1 MNMENKKSSIVAI
14 ALITA
19 ICLAGDSMLYIVLP
33 THWKEVGLVSLVEV
47 GILLSINRFVR
58 LPLNPIIGFFYS
70 RVNFRSGILIAVL
83 LSGITTLG
91 YGFAE
96 KFELWVVLRCIWGFA
111 WSLFKLGAFLL
122 ILQLSAD
129 SNRGK
134 FMGTYNGLYRLGSL
148 LGMLLGGLLAD
159 IYGIKVISI
168 FLGAIAFL
176 SIPFIYKY
184 LPTTIHTVTLKKDE
198 QKGLLYFKTV
208 HSDTLWM
215 LGTAFLTVM
224 ILEGMFNAMLS
235 HIINIQIAEESSTY
249 FFIGAASITGIL
261 QAVRWGSLPFLTP
274 RVGSLVDRSKTKP
287 LVLFVFMVMA
297 TMSLLII
304 SLDIPLFIWLPFLI
318 VHLLISSSVTTIV
331 DTLVSELAS
340 KMSNQV
346 KIMTVYTIIAD
357 LGAALGPI
365 LGYTFEQL
373 FGIRIVL
380 VICAMII
387 FFISIRWLL
396 LSKFNKN
403 SSFLDRKNNSFAL
416 DNK

>member
-1 MNMENKKSSIVAI
+1 MENKKSSIVAV

-58 LPLNPIIGFFYS
+58 LPLNPIIGLFYS
-70 RVNFRSGILIAVL
+70 RVNFRSGILLAVL

-96 KFELWVVLRCIWGFA
+96 KFELWVVLRCVWGFA

-122 ILQLSAD
+122 ILQLSTD

-148 LGMLLGGLLAD
+148 LGMLLGGFLAD
-159 IYGIKVISI
+159 IYGMKVISL
-168 FLGAIAFL
+168 FLGTIAFL
-176 SIPFIYKY
+176 SIPLIYKY
-184 LPTTIHTVTLKKDE
+184 LPTTIHTVALQIHKH
-198 QKGLLYFKTV
+198 KGSSSFKNGY
-208 HSDTLWM
+208 SDILWM

-235 HIINIQIAEESSTY
+235 HIINIQIAEESATY
-249 FFIGAASITGIL
+249 FFIGAASLAGIL

-274 RVGSLVDRSKTKP
+274 RVGSLVDKSKMKP
-287 LVLFVFMVMA
+287 FVLFVFMIMA
-297 TMSLLII
+297 TLSLLII
-304 SLDIPLFIWLPFLI
+304 SLDIPLLIWLPFLI

-331 DTLVSELAS
+331 DTMVSELAS

-346 KIMTVYTIIAD
+346 KIMTVFTIIAD

-373 FGIRIVL
+373 FGIRNVL
-380 VICAMII
+380 VVCAII
-387 FFISIRWLL
+387 ILFLSIRWLL
-396 LSKFNKN
+396 LGKFNKH
-403 SSFLDRKNNSFAL
+403 SSFLNQKNHSIAL
-416 DNK
+416 DRN